1 MALSAWVSAR
11 HTCPPRLRQFHF
23 EDISKH
29 TKRVLDRVLSN
40 VSVKTS
46 PGADWIAHGLIDSIV
61 DAFFPLIRF
70 VDGEVDDIDSL
81 TVDPS
86 TDPKALRPQPAVPDV
101 PQSTSDPDL
110 AKDSPP
116 LPPTENS
123 DSIELH
129 EKGTIATP
137 PPRLPATHRLQSGWK
152 AVQRARARLPLLRL
166 PPQLIYVKL
175 FLFPTTSVFNKFRDH
190 PDNQVMGR
198 MQMVR
203 HITHMRKL
211 VTGMTRLLGTKH
223 SVVGEMRKRVAEY
236 GSGQGV
242 DVYIGDV
249 EGEVLDG

>member
-1 MALSAWVSAR
+1 M
-11 HTCPPRLRQFHF
+11 
-23 EDISKH
+23 
-29 TKRVLDRVLSN
+29 
-40 VSVKTS
+40 
-46 PGADWIAHGLIDSIV
+46 IDSIV

-86 TDPKALRPQPAVPDV
+86 TDPKALRPQPAVAAM

-110 AKDSPP
+110 ANDSPP

-123 DSIELH
+123 DSIELY
-129 EKGTIATP
+129 EKGAIVILPPRP
-137 PPRLPATHRLQSGWK
+137 PPTHHLQRGWR
-152 AVQRARARLPLLRL
+152 AIQRARARLPSLRL
-166 PPQLIYVKL
+166 PAQLIYIKL
-175 FLFPTTSVFNKFRDH
+175 FVFPTASVVNKYRDH

-198 MQMVR
+198 MQMIR

-223 SVVGEMRKRVAEY
+223 SVVGEMRKRVADR

-249 EGEVLDG
+249 EGKLVDDKRQSAR